1 MSADALLLRGAV
13 LADGTRADVTVRGG
27 VIASVDRPGPTDPHG
42 RPDRVEELGGYLLL
56 PAPMEIH
63 AHLDKALTADR
74 VANPAGD
81 LLGAVGAWL
90 AYRPGRDR
98 DDILATARTALHAY
112 VGNGVTA
119 LRTHVDLGTDIGLR
133 GLEALL
139 ELREEAAGLCHVQL
153 VAFAANPLTG
163 VAGAANRALLRDALA
178 AGADAVG
185 ACPGLDAD
193 PAECVEICLELAADH
208 GVPVDL
214 HVDEWLRPEPCT
226 LAMLADAV
234 LATGFPYGVLASHCV
249 SLGAMEPARTAAIAD
264 RVAAAG
270 IAVAALPQTNL
281 YLQGRDHDR
290 AVPRGLTAVAALR
303 AAGVTV
309 AAGGDNLQD
318 PFNCLGRADPLETAA
333 LLVLAGHDEPH
344 SAYAAV
350 SADARGAAGLPPV
363 DIRPGAPADLLAI
376 RAGGLREALATASAE
391 RVVVH
396 GGRIVARTSVH
407 RTLTAVPA
415 QTGIPA

>member
-1 MSADALLLRGAV
+1 MTTGALLLRGAV
-13 LADGTRADVTVRGG
+13 LADGTRADVTVRDGL
-27 VIASVDRPGPTDPHG
+27 IASIDRPGPPA
-42 RPDRVEELGGYLLL
+42 PDAPAQVEDLSGCLLL
-56 PAPMEIH
+56 PAPVEIH

-98 DDILATARTALHAY
+98 EDIAATARAALRAY

-139 ELREEAAGLCHVQL
+139 ELREEAAGLCRLQL

-208 GVPVDL
+208 GVAVDL

-226 LAMLADAV
+226 LALLADAV
-234 LATGFPYGVLASHCV
+234 LATGFPYGVVASHCV
-249 SLGAMEPARTAAIAD
+249 SLGAMEPDRAAAIAR

-290 AVPRGLTAVAALR
+290 SVPRGITALSVLR

-333 LLVLAGHDEPH
+333 LLVLAGHDTPQL
-344 SAYAAV
+344 AYDAV
-350 SADARGAAGLPPV
+350 SAAARAAAGLPPV
-363 DIRPGAPADLLAI
+363 ALRPGDPADLLAV
-376 RAGGLREALATASAE
+376 RAANLREALSTASAE

-396 GGRIVARTSVH
+396 AGRVVARTEVH
-407 RTLTAVPA
+407 RTFTDLPA
-415 QTGIPA
+415 QTGTPA